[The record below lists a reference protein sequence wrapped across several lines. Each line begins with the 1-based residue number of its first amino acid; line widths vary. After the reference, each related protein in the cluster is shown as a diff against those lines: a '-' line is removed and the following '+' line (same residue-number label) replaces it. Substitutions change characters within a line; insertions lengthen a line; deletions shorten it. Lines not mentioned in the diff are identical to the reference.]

1 LDYRSYRFIKIGGL
15 IMNVKEVLEK
25 QIKDLDKRIEK
36 CEDEE
41 LRSSLVREMVSLSSE
56 YSKVEANEI
65 SLTTN
70 VANTAV
76 KYDENKKKLKGTMI
90 TGGII
95 IGSSIL
101 GIVLDSVTGRIEKR
115 KESKMQDNL
124 TRMLK

>member
-1 LDYRSYRFIKIGGL
+1 
-15 IMNVKEVLEK
+15 MNVKEVLEK

-41 LRSSLVREMVSLSSE
+41 LRGSLVREMVSLTSE
-56 YSKVEANEI
+56 YSKLEANTINLGSQINNIGMKEKECKWKFK
-65 SLTTN
+65 TTL
-70 VANTAV
+70 A
-76 KYDENKKKLKGTMI
+76 

-95 IGSSIL
+95 IGSSVIGIL
-101 GIVLDSVTGRIEKR
+101 LDSVTGRIEKR

>member
-1 LDYRSYRFIKIGGL
+1 
-15 IMNVKEVLEK
+15 MNVKAILEK
-25 QIKDLDKRIEK
+25 QIKELDERIEE

-95 IGSSIL
+95 IGSSVL
-101 GIVLDSVTGRIEKR
+101 GIVLDSITGRIEKR
-115 KESKMQDNL
+115 KEAKMQDNL